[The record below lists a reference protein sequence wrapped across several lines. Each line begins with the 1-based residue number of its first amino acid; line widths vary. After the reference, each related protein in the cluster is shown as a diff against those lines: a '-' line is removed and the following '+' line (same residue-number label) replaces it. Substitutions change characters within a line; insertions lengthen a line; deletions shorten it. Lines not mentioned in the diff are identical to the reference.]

1 MLGST
6 LRPDESMAGLIP
18 QSFIDD
24 LLNRTDILDVVSS
37 RIQLKK
43 TGKNYSACCPF
54 HKEKTPSFTVSP
66 DKQFYYCFGCGAG
79 GNALGFI
86 MDHDQLDFVQA
97 VEDLAKRAGMDVP
110 REEGRRGNKPRQ
122 PVDSPLYPLLAGAAE
137 FYRQALKGHPARK
150 AAVEYLKGRGLTGEI
165 ARDFGLGFAPP
176 GWDNLL
182 KNLGGDNLQLK
193 AMLDAGLLVENP
205 DSGKRY
211 DRFRDRVIFPIR
223 DSRGRV
229 IAFGGRVLGDDKPKY
244 LNSPETPVFH
254 KGQELY
260 GLYEARKNN
269 RDLDEIMVVEGYMD
283 VIALAQQGIRNAV
296 ATLGTATSEEH
307 IKRLFRIVPNILFC
321 FDGDQAGRNAAW
333 RALESALS
341 NLQDGRKV
349 RFLFLPEGED
359 PDSLV
364 RAEGPDAFR
373 ARLAHQAQPL
383 ADYFFQQL
391 TLEADP
397 STLEGKAHLATL
409 AGPLLEKIPGNT
421 LRLLMRQRLGEIT
434 GLSAETLSQISA
446 PHSGFAGQGKPIHNP
461 APAQA
466 LGSDHAHE
474 YADYDM
480 GQFAGQFA
488 EHGDSHYQ
496 DASNYFE
503 APQEFS
509 AGNGGAKQ
517 GKKPWKGD
525 RKWDG
530 KGKKG
535 DFTPRQPR
543 TEISVESPTLTALRT
558 LLHHPQLAQSVE
570 DASHFSNEGQT
581 YSQLLAAL
589 VEALQ
594 KNPKQSSMHLIARW
608 HGTPQGRLLQVLA
621 GKEWLIDDGNLEKQ
635 FVDTITTLAHNQLL
649 SSREARLHSVL
660 RKNPSELTDE
670 EKALLREHYST
681 PSSTGS
687 QS

>member
-1 MLGST
+1 
-6 LRPDESMAGLIP
+6 MAGLIP

-86 MDHDQLDFVQA
+86 MDHDNLEFPQA
-97 VEDLAKRAGMDVP
+97 VEELAKRAGMDIP
-110 REEGRRGNKPRQ
+110 REEGRRGSKPRQ
-122 PVDSPLYPLLAGAAE
+122 PTDSPLYPLLAAAADY
-137 FYRQALKGHPARK
+137 YRQALKSHPARR
-150 AAVEYLKGRGLTGEI
+150 AAVDYLKGRGLTGQI

-182 KNLGGDNLQLK
+182 KHLGGDNLQLK
-193 AMLDAGLLVENP
+193 TMLDAGLLVENP

-260 GLYEARKNN
+260 GLFEARKNN

-307 IKRLFRIVPNILFC
+307 IKRLFRLVPNILFC

-333 RALESALS
+333 RALESALP

-373 ARLAHQAQPL
+373 ARLSHQALPL
-383 ADYFFQQL
+383 AEYFFQQL
-391 TLEADP
+391 QEEADP

-409 AGPLLEKIPGNT
+409 AGPLLEKIPGNN
-421 LRLLMRQRLGEIT
+421 LRLLMRQRLAEIT
-434 GLSAETLSQISA
+434 GLNSEMLGQLSA
-446 PHSGFAGQGKPIHNP
+446 PRQNNGHGPSIDDHGFDYSGYEAGYAESDGGHARDVP
-461 APAQA
+461 AY
-466 LGSDHAHE
+466 LDSSSDSG
-474 YADYDM
+474 
-480 GQFAGQFA
+480 GQHK
-488 EHGDSHYQ
+488 ER
-496 DASNYFE
+496 
-503 APQEFS
+503 
-509 AGNGGAKQ
+509 
-517 GKKPWKGD
+517 KPWKGD
-525 RKWDG
+525 RKWNR
-530 KGKKG
+530 KGGRG

-543 TEISVESPTLTALRT
+543 TAVSVETPTLTALRT
-558 LLHHPQLAQSVE
+558 LLHHPELAQKVDE
-570 DASHFSNEGQT
+570 AGNFADEEHT
-581 YSQLLAAL
+581 YAQLLVAL
-589 VEALQ
+589 LDSLQ
-594 KNPKQSSMHLIARW
+594 KAPKQNSMQLIARW
-608 HGTPQGRLLQVLA
+608 HGTEQGRLLRALA
-621 GKEWLIDDGNLEKQ
+621 EKEWLISADNLEQQ
-635 FVDTITTLAHNQLL
+635 FFDTITRLAASQRERSLEQLL
-649 SSREARLHSVL
+649 RKARQ
-660 RKNPSELTDE
+660 SELSAE
-670 EKALLREHYST
+670 EKERLRDLLSRPAT
-681 PSSTGS
+681 PVAPTSSGA
-687 QS
+687 